1 MMPVCDDAGGVVL
14 VLDQT
19 DEPNDTR
26 GDCKRSVCDADGGV
40 EEVIDET
47 DLPNDGLECTVDMCV
62 GGMAVSTPVEV
73 NSSCSSD
80 GGSYCHPD
88 GQCRPCPTYA
98 ECTNEASESNN
109 TQSSAV
115 QLGTIT
121 DDDDDGGAVCGVLDG
136 PDDVD
141 WYVFGGEDKVLHVV
155 NPTRSLSA
163 NANAK
168 LCVYARC
175 VNSGTSVACFGESK
189 DTAPQGQLGC
199 CSFGKVTPT
208 IECDGLDDSA
218 TIWIKVE
225 NSDALQCVE
234 YELEYHF

>member
-1 MMPVCDDAGGVVL
+1 MD
-14 VLDQT
+14 
-19 DEPNDTR
+19 
-26 GDCKRSVCDADGGV
+26 
-40 EEVIDET
+40 EVIDET
-47 DLPNDGLECTVDMCV
+47 DVPNDGLECTVDACV
-62 GGMAVSTPVEV
+62 DGEAVSTPVEV

-88 GQCRPCPTYA
+88 GQCRPCPTYT

-115 QLGTIT
+115 QLGTIS
-121 DDDDDGGAVCGVLDG
+121 DNDDDGGAVCGVLDG

-141 WYVFGGEDKVLHVV
+141 WYVYGGEDKPLYVV
-155 NPTRSLSA
+155 NPTRYLSA
-163 NANAK
+163 SANAK

-218 TIWIKVE
+218 TIWIKVD

-234 YELEYHF
+234 YELDYHF